1 MKPQRF
7 KRYVPCGGIN
17 QVLRPNIGDAQIVNN
32 CRYVSEGGWK
42 ADVGFESW
50 WHAPASWT
58 VTSAIVTKY
67 FTDKVDAVY
76 QWKRQG
82 TNDIYTFIEQ
92 GGRLYY
98 AIGNKGQ
105 GSTYSGAFYE
115 NDLVTIDSDRYIPKL
130 GDVGS
135 QFVNLGQHL
144 LIINGRDRAI
154 LFSGDQVYRDFGFV
168 INTPSADP
176 LDVDA
181 DYQKNNVLAGGAAV
195 WFKEKSQY
203 GLGYIE
209 KDNSGNVLETQY
221 TYNYKVTMVSDL
233 GAESPLS
240 GAQSVSWT
248 LPSASPAYRYGV
260 VLDMPI
266 GQEGVVSRRI
276 YRTKEI
282 GLNGELYYFVAQIN
296 ENSSR
301 FYIDAM
307 PDSFLVDQ
315 APSFTASAPIT
326 TDWKFGEVWDNRLWL
341 AAGSRIIYSDKGIFE
356 QFGALAYFDLGNQT
370 GGDITQLVA
379 FYNNLIVFRESAI
392 NIISFDSDSYN
403 ISTITNTLGTVAS
416 KAVVVIPQ
424 LGVVFINEQ
433 GVWMLSGGLNGG
445 ASISMQK
452 ISKPIDKLLRRVNRS
467 MMHKAIAAYS
477 YREREVW
484 LHLPTDD
491 STTPDFGYVL
501 HLTPQNPMWSIRTDL
516 ETPSNSYWSAM
527 STTVNGYFLLGNDP
541 NWTPA
546 LDAETNKLGPLQVMS
561 SSSHWGQAGKI
572 TAFGDNVTLAI
583 TNTTH
588 NGHQWESAWYNS
600 NENSVKVRYYSV
612 ELRIMSYGDNGF
624 DFFYGIDYS
633 YTENA
638 TSTQKQ
644 AKSET
649 VYTIK
654 EDAVFGPADLS
665 VTKVPFTV
673 NSSKIAEGRLI
684 TLRYDVN
691 TELCDQFKFGVRT
704 TNSQQ
709 WHLLSFNILSDSV
722 ALPALNQSTKVSR

>member
-17 QVLRPNIGDAQIVNN
+17 QVLIPSMGDANIVNN

-42 ADVGFESW
+42 ANVGFESW
-50 WHAPASWT
+50 WHIPSTLTAT
-58 VTSAIVTKY
+58 GTIGQRY

-82 TNDIYTFIEQ
+82 TNDIYTFVEQ
-92 GGRLYY
+92 SGRLYY

-105 GSTYSGAFYE
+105 GATYTGNFYE
-115 NDLVTIDSDRYIPKL
+115 NDLVTIDSNRYIPKL

-168 INTPSADP
+168 LQTPSCDP
-176 LDVDA
+176 LDVNT
-181 DYQKNNVLAGGAAV
+181 DYQNNKVLAGGAAV
-195 WFKEKSQY
+195 AFNKVSQY
-203 GLGYIE
+203 GLGDVSQNE
-209 KDNSGNVLETQY
+209 QY
-221 TYNYKVTMVSDL
+221 TYNFKMTMISDL

-240 GAQSVSWT
+240 AAQSVSWSI
-248 LPSASPAYRYGV
+248 PNEQNKRYGV
-260 VLDMPI
+260 ALDLPI
-266 GQEGVVSRRI
+266 GQEGVVARRI
-276 YRTKEI
+276 YRTKDI
-282 GLNGELYYFVAQIN
+282 ATNGELYYFVTQIN

-301 FYIDAM
+301 FFIDAT
-307 PDSFLVDQ
+307 PDRFLVDQ
-315 APSFTASAPIT
+315 APSFTASTPIT

-341 AAGSRIIYSDKGIFE
+341 AAGSRIIYSDRGIFE

-379 FYNNLIVFRESAI
+379 FYNNLIVFRETAI
-392 NIISFDSDSYN
+392 NIISFDTESYN

-477 YREREVW
+477 YREKEVW

-501 HLTPQNPMWSIRTDL
+501 HLTPQTPLWSIRTDL
-516 ETPSNSYWSAM
+516 EDPTNSYWSAM

-546 LDAETNKLGPLQVMS
+546 LDAKTNKLGPLQVMS
-561 SSSHWGQAGKI
+561 SSSFWGQSGII
-572 TAFGDNVTLAI
+572 TSVDDVLTLTV

-633 YTENA
+633 YLEN
-638 TSTQKQ
+638 TTLIQKQ

-649 VYTIK
+649 VFTLK

-673 NSSKIAEGRLI
+673 NSSKIADGRLI

-691 TELCDQFKFGVRT
+691 TELCDQFKFGIRT
-704 TNSQQ
+704 TDSQQ

-722 ALPALNQSTKVSR
+722 AIPALNQSTKVSR

>member
-7 KRYVPCGGIN
+7 RRYVPCGGIN
-17 QVLRPNIGDAQIVNN
+17 QVLIPNMGDANIVNN

-42 ADVGFESW
+42 ANVGFESW
-50 WHAPASWT
+50 WHAPASWI
-58 VTSAIVTKY
+58 VTSAIIQKY

-82 TNDIYTFIEQ
+82 TNDIYTFVEQ
-92 GGRLYY
+92 SGRLYY
-98 AIGNKGQ
+98 LIGNKGQ
-105 GSTYSGAFYE
+105 GATYTGSFYE
-115 NDLVTIDSDRYIPKL
+115 KDLVIIDSDRYIPKL

-168 INTPSADP
+168 LQTPSCDP
-176 LDVDA
+176 LDVDTE
-181 DYQKNNVLAGGAAV
+181 YQNNKVLTGGAAV
-195 WFKEKSQY
+195 VYNKVSQY
-203 GLGYIE
+203 GLGDVTENI
-209 KDNSGNVLETQY
+209 QY
-221 TYNYKVTMVSDL
+221 TYNYKMTMISDL

-240 GAQSVSWT
+240 SAQSVSWSI
-248 LPSASPAYRYGV
+248 PNAQNKRYGV
-260 VLDMPI
+260 ALDLPI
-266 GQEGVVSRRI
+266 GQEGVVARRI

-282 GLNGELYYFVAQIN
+282 ATNGSRYYCVSQLN

-301 FYIDAM
+301 FYIDAK
-307 PDSFLVDQ
+307 PDRFLVDQ

-341 AAGSRIIYSDKGIFE
+341 AAGSRIIYSDRGIFE

-392 NIISFDSDSYN
+392 NIISFDTDSYN

-424 LGVVFINEQ
+424 LGVVFVNEQ

-445 ASISMQK
+445 ASINMQK

-467 MMHKAIAAYS
+467 MIHKAIAAYS
-477 YREREVW
+477 YREKEVW

-501 HLTPQNPMWSIRTDL
+501 HLTPQTPLWSIRTDL
-516 ETPSNSYWSAM
+516 ETPTNSYWSAM
-527 STTVNGYFLLGNDP
+527 ATTVNGYFLLGNDP
-541 NWTPA
+541 NWSPA

-572 TAFGDNVTLAI
+572 TAYADNVTLAI
-583 TNTTH
+583 TDTVH

-633 YTENA
+633 YTEST

-649 VYTIK
+649 VFTLK

-673 NSSKIAEGRLI
+673 NSSKIADGRLI

>member
-17 QVLRPNIGDAQIVNN
+17 QVLIPNMGDANIVNN

-42 ADVGFESW
+42 ANVGFESW

-58 VTSAIVTKY
+58 VTSTILQKY

-82 TNDIYTFIEQ
+82 TNDIYTFVEQ
-92 GGRLYY
+92 SGRLYY
-98 AIGNKGQ
+98 LIGNKGQ
-105 GSTYSGAFYE
+105 GATYTGSFYE
-115 NDLVTIDSDRYIPKL
+115 NDLVIIDSDRYIPKL

-135 QFVNLGQHL
+135 QFVNLGQHV

-168 INTPSADP
+168 LQTPSCDP
-176 LDVDA
+176 LDVDTE
-181 DYQKNNVLAGGAAV
+181 YQNNKVLTGGAAV
-195 WFKEKSQY
+195 VYNKVSQY
-203 GLGYIE
+203 GLGDVTE
-209 KDNSGNVLETQY
+209 NQQY
-221 TYNYKVTMVSDL
+221 TYNYKMTMISDL

-240 GAQSVSWT
+240 AAQSVSWSI
-248 LPSASPAYRYGV
+248 PNAQNKRYGV
-260 VLDMPI
+260 ALDLPI
-266 GQEGVVSRRI
+266 GQEGVVARRI

-282 GLNGELYYFVAQIN
+282 ATNGSLYYFVSQLN

-301 FYIDAM
+301 FYLDAM
-307 PDSFLVDQ
+307 PDRYLVDQ

-341 AAGSRIIYSDKGIFE
+341 AAGSRIIYSNKGIFE

-392 NIISFDSDSYN
+392 NIISFDTESYN

-416 KAVVVIPQ
+416 QAVVVIPQ

-467 MMHKAIAAYS
+467 MIHKAIAAYS
-477 YREREVW
+477 YREKEVW

-501 HLTPQNPMWSIRTDL
+501 HLTPQTPLWSIRTDL
-516 ETPSNSYWSAM
+516 ETPTNSYWSALT
-527 STTVNGYFLLGNDP
+527 TTVNGYFLLGNDP
-541 NWTPA
+541 NWSPA
-546 LDAETNKLGPLQVMS
+546 LNAETNKLGPLQVMS
-561 SSSHWGQAGKI
+561 SSSHWGQSGKI
-572 TAFGDNVTLAI
+572 TAYGDNVTLTI
-583 TNTTH
+583 TDTEH

-612 ELRIMSYGDNGF
+612 ELRIISYGDNGF
-624 DFFYGIDYS
+624 DFFYGVDYS
-633 YTENA
+633 YTENT

-649 VYTIK
+649 VFTLK
-654 EDAVFGPADLS
+654 EDPVFGPADLS

-673 NSSKIAEGRLI
+673 NSSKISEGRLI

>member
-7 KRYVPCGGIN
+7 KRFVPCGGIS
-17 QVLRPNIGDAQIVNN
+17 QVLMPNIGDANTVNN

-92 GGRLYY
+92 SGRLYY

-105 GSTYSGAFYE
+105 GATYTGTFYE

-168 INTPSADP
+168 LQTPSCDP
-176 LDVDA
+176 LDVA
-181 DYQKNNVLAGGAAV
+181 TEYQNNKVLSGGAAV
-195 WFKEKSQY
+195 AYNKVSQY
-203 GLGYIE
+203 GLGDVTE
-209 KDNSGNVLETQY
+209 NVQY
-221 TYNYKVTMVSDL
+221 TYNYKMTMISDL

-240 GAQSVSWT
+240 AAQSVSWSI
-248 LPSASPAYRYGV
+248 PNAQNKRYGV
-260 VLDMPI
+260 ALDLPI
-266 GQEGVVSRRI
+266 GQDGVVARRI

-282 GLNGELYYFVAQIN
+282 ATNGELYYFVSQLN

-307 PDSFLVDQ
+307 PDRFLVDQ
-315 APSFTASAPIT
+315 APSFTASTPIT

-379 FYNNLIVFRESAI
+379 FYNNLIVFRETAI
-392 NIISFDSDSYN
+392 NIISFDTDSYN

-424 LGVVFINEQ
+424 LGVVFVNEQ

-452 ISKPIDKLLRRVNRS
+452 ISNPIDKLLRRVNRS

-477 YREREVW
+477 YREKEVW
-484 LHLPTDD
+484 MHLPTDD
-491 STTPDFGYVL
+491 STTPDFGFVL

-516 ETPSNSYWSAM
+516 ENPSNSYWSAM
-527 STTVNGYFLLGNDP
+527 TTTVNGYFLLGNDP

-546 LDAETNKLGPLQVMS
+546 LDATTKKFGPLQIMS
-561 SSSHWGQAGKI
+561 SSPTWGQGCEISAY
-572 TAFGDNVTLAI
+572 GDNVTFAI
-583 TNTTH
+583 TDTAH

-633 YTENA
+633 YTENT

-722 ALPALNQSTKVSR
+722 AMPALNQSTKVSR

>member
-17 QVLRPNIGDAQIVNN
+17 QVLIPSMGDANIVNN

-42 ADVGFESW
+42 ANVGFESW
-50 WHAPASWT
+50 WHIPSTLTAT
-58 VTSAIVTKY
+58 GTIGQRY

-82 TNDIYTFIEQ
+82 TNDIYTFVEQ
-92 GGRLYY
+92 SGRLYY

-105 GSTYSGAFYE
+105 GATYTGNFYE
-115 NDLVTIDSDRYIPKL
+115 NDLVTIDSNRYIPKL

-168 INTPSADP
+168 LQTPSCDP
-176 LDVDA
+176 LDVNT
-181 DYQKNNVLAGGAAV
+181 DYQNNKVLAGGAAV
-195 WFKEKSQY
+195 AFNKVSQY
-203 GLGYIE
+203 GLGDVSQNE
-209 KDNSGNVLETQY
+209 QY
-221 TYNYKVTMVSDL
+221 TYNFKMTMISDL

-240 GAQSVSWT
+240 AAQSVSWSI
-248 LPSASPAYRYGV
+248 PNEQNKRYGV
-260 VLDMPI
+260 ALDLPI
-266 GQEGVVSRRI
+266 GQEGVVARRI
-276 YRTKEI
+276 YRTKDI
-282 GLNGELYYFVAQIN
+282 ATNGELYYFVTQIN

-301 FYIDAM
+301 FFIDAT
-307 PDSFLVDQ
+307 PDRFLVDQ
-315 APSFTASAPIT
+315 APSFTASTPIT

-341 AAGSRIIYSDKGIFE
+341 AAGSRIIYSDRGIFE

-379 FYNNLIVFRESAI
+379 FYNNLIVFRETAI
-392 NIISFDSDSYN
+392 NIISFDTESYN

-477 YREREVW
+477 YREKEVW

-501 HLTPQNPMWSIRTDL
+501 HLTPQTPLWSIRTDL
-516 ETPSNSYWSAM
+516 EDPTNSYWSAM

-546 LDAETNKLGPLQVMS
+546 LDAKTNKLGPLQVMS
-561 SSSHWGQAGKI
+561 SSSFWGQSGII
-572 TAFGDNVTLAI
+572 TSVDDVLTLTV

-633 YTENA
+633 YLEN
-638 TSTQKQ
+638 TTLIQKQ

-649 VYTIK
+649 VFTLK

-691 TELCDQFKFGVRT
+691 TELCDQFKFGIRT
-704 TNSQQ
+704 TDSQQ

-722 ALPALNQSTKVSR
+722 AIPALNQSTKVSR

>member
-7 KRYVPCGGIN
+7 RRYVPCGGIN
-17 QVLRPNIGDAQIVNN
+17 QVLIPNMGDANIVNN

-42 ADVGFESW
+42 ANVGFESW
-50 WHAPASWT
+50 WHAPASWI
-58 VTSAIVTKY
+58 VTSAIIQKY

-82 TNDIYTFIEQ
+82 TNDIYTFVEQ
-92 GGRLYY
+92 SGRLYY
-98 AIGNKGQ
+98 LIGNKGQ
-105 GSTYSGAFYE
+105 GATYTGSFYE
-115 NDLVTIDSDRYIPKL
+115 KDLVIIDSDRYIPKL

-168 INTPSADP
+168 LQTPSCDP
-176 LDVDA
+176 LDVDTE
-181 DYQKNNVLAGGAAV
+181 YQNNKVLTGGAAV
-195 WFKEKSQY
+195 VYNKVSQY
-203 GLGYIE
+203 GLGDVTENI
-209 KDNSGNVLETQY
+209 QY
-221 TYNYKVTMVSDL
+221 TYNYKMTMISDL

-240 GAQSVSWT
+240 SAQSVSWSI
-248 LPSASPAYRYGV
+248 PNAQNKRYGV
-260 VLDMPI
+260 ALDLPI
-266 GQEGVVSRRI
+266 GQEGVVARRI

-282 GLNGELYYFVAQIN
+282 ATNGSLYYFVSQLN

-301 FYIDAM
+301 FYIDAK
-307 PDSFLVDQ
+307 PDRFLVDQ

-341 AAGSRIIYSDKGIFE
+341 AAGSRIIYSDRGIFE

-392 NIISFDSDSYN
+392 NIISFDTDSYN

-424 LGVVFINEQ
+424 LGVVFVNEQ

-445 ASISMQK
+445 ASINMQK

-467 MMHKAIAAYS
+467 MIHKAIAAYS
-477 YREREVW
+477 YREKEVW

-501 HLTPQNPMWSIRTDL
+501 HLTPQTPLWSIRTDL
-516 ETPSNSYWSAM
+516 ETPTNSYWSAM
-527 STTVNGYFLLGNDP
+527 ATTVNGYFLLGNDP
-541 NWTPA
+541 NWSPA

-572 TAFGDNVTLAI
+572 TAYADNVTLAI
-583 TNTTH
+583 TDTVH

-633 YTENA
+633 YTEST

-649 VYTIK
+649 VFTLK

-673 NSSKIAEGRLI
+673 NSSKIADGRLI

>member
-1 MKPQRF
+1 MKPQRL
-7 KRYVPCGGIN
+7 KRFVPCAGIN
-17 QVLRPNIGDAQIVNN
+17 QVLTPLIGDANTINN

-42 ADVGFESW
+42 ANVGFESW
-50 WHAPASWT
+50 WHIPSSWT
-58 VTSAIVTKY
+58 ITSATATKY
-67 FTDKVDAVY
+67 FTEKVDAVY

-92 GGRLYY
+92 GGKLYY
-98 AIGNKGQ
+98 ALGNKGQ
-105 GSTYSGAFYE
+105 GATYTGTFYE
-115 NDLVTIDSDRYIPKL
+115 NDLVTIDTDRYIPKL

-135 QFVNLGQHL
+135 QFVNLGQHV

-154 LFSGDQVYRDFGFV
+154 LFSGDQVYRNFGFV
-168 INTPSADP
+168 LQTPSCDP
-176 LDVDA
+176 LDVA
-181 DYQKNNVLAGGAAV
+181 TEYQNNKVLSGGAAV
-195 WFKEKSQY
+195 AFNPVSQY

-209 KDNSGNVLETQY
+209 KDSDGDRVQTQY
-221 TYNYKVTMVSDL
+221 TYNYKMTMISDL

-240 GAQSVSWT
+240 AAQSVSWS
-248 LPSASPAYRYGV
+248 LPTGSPDKRYGV
-260 VLDMPI
+260 ALDLPI
-266 GQEGVVSRRI
+266 GQEGVVARRI

-282 GLNGELYYFVAQIN
+282 NTNGTVYYFVTQID

-301 FYIDAM
+301 FFIDAF
-307 PDSFLVDQ
+307 PDKYLVDQ
-315 APSFTASAPIT
+315 APLRSESSAIT

-341 AAGSRIIYSDKGIFE
+341 AAGSRIIYSDQGIFE

-379 FYNNLIVFRESAI
+379 FYNNLIVFRETAI
-392 NIISFDSDSYN
+392 NIISFDTDNYN

-452 ISKPIDKLLRRVNRS
+452 ISKPIDKLLRRVNHS

-477 YREREVW
+477 YREKEVW
-484 LHLPTDD
+484 MHLPTDD

-501 HLTPQNPMWSIRTDL
+501 HLTPSTPLWSIRTDL
-516 ETPSNSYWSAM
+516 ETPTNSYWSAM
-527 STTVNGYFLLGNDP
+527 TTTINGYFLLGNDP
-541 NWTPA
+541 SWTPA
-546 LDAETNKLGPLQVMS
+546 LDAETNKLGPLQIMTA
-561 SSSHWGQAGKI
+561 SSHWGQSGKI
-572 TAFGDNVTLAI
+572 TSFGDNVTLAV

-600 NENSVKVRYYSV
+600 NENSVKVRYYSI
-612 ELRIMSYGDNGF
+612 ELRIISYGDNGF
-624 DFFYGIDYS
+624 DFFYGVDYS
-633 YTENA
+633 YIENA
-638 TSTQKQ
+638 TTVQKQ

-649 VYTIK
+649 VFTIK
-654 EDAVFGPADLS
+654 EDPVFGPADLS
-665 VTKVPFTV
+665 LTKVPFTV

-704 TNSQQ
+704 TNAQQ
-709 WHLLSFNILSDSV
+709 WHLLSFNMLTDAV
-722 ALPALNQSTKVSR
+722 ALPALNQSTKVM